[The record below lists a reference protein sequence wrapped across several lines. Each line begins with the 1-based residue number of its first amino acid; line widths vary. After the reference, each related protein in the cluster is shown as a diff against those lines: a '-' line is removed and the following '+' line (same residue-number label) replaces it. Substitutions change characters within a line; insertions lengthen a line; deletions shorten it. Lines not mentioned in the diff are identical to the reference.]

1 MIKMSEENEEFFDAV
16 ESLDN
21 ETKTANDKIEPVE
34 ERWDRMMVQSVVLA
48 DLLQLFFRLIL
59 NIPYVMQTLKRSMEI
74 CHLKTVV
81 FQTLNQFW
89 EALL

>member
-21 ETKTANDKIEPVE
+21 EAKTANNKIEPVE

-59 NIPYVMQTLKRSMEI
+59 NSPYVMQILKRSMEI

-81 FQTLNQFW
+81 FQMLNQFW